1 MIPNFYPEDKCVEV
15 NQKVVAIVRSMV
27 NSSEKFNHTY
37 TDQGHIGIREMK
49 PSEKIENIEDEMSKV
64 FRLHHQGIFNEF
76 IKREDLLNM
85 LEDGQRIN
93 WKDTE
98 QWNMPME
105 EYTLVNGKKANDMVK
120 ALCHIPMGESGKESG
135 QAIN

>member
-1 MIPNFYPEDKCVEV
+1 MARGMDKDLGQKLTEQWNKVFGKEV
-15 NQKVVAIVRSMV
+15 NWLYEM
-27 NSSEKFNHTY
+27 EKRLSPMKMEELTMGNGQIINETAKELWY
-37 TDQGHIGIREMK
+37 LPQDQLK
-49 PSEKIENIEDEMSKV
+49 TKKKKEDY
-64 FRLHHQGIFNEF
+64 
-76 IKREDLLNM
+76 LLNM